1 MNDNKSDLMEIF
13 GFRLPPEIY
22 FFLSQGIVTS
32 QAINNL
38 IQGYLFEAPPL
49 VDSKEY
55 RKTLDDL
62 KEIRTKTLALIS
74 TFLHEGISQKPVF
87 TVRWFAP
94 FDKKEMVLFPPPTLL
109 LPSFILS
116 SSFLP
121 PFFPSLPPSFIL
133 SSSFSSPP
141 SHLIFYKNDND
152 NIDNNDNT
160 DNYDNDPLEY
170 ILFK

>member
-94 FDKKEMVLFPPPTLL
+94 FDKKEMVLFPPPNPSPSLLHSLFLLPSSLLSFSSPFLHSLFLLL
-109 LPSFILS
+109 LPSF
-116 SSFLP
+116 
-121 PFFPSLPPSFIL
+121 
-133 SSSFSSPP
+133 SP
-141 SHLIFYKNDND
+141 HL
-152 NIDNNDNT
+152 
-160 DNYDNDPLEY
+160 L
-170 ILFK
+170 